1 MVKLTDVI
9 APSFYPLHYD
19 ITEGKHTHYWLKG
32 GRGSTKSSFISLELL
47 LSMMGDAA
55 NSKHTHAII
64 LRRYSNTLRE
74 SVYAQMQWA
83 INALGV
89 SEFWQASISPM
100 RFTYTPT
107 GQSILFRGVDDA
119 TKLKSIKVDKGYI
132 KYIWIEEAN
141 EFEGPEKLR
150 NVLQSAMRGGASFAC
165 FYSFNPPKAARN
177 WVNQYVAIERPDMLV
192 HHSDYRTVPPEWL
205 GEQFLTEAEHL
216 KAVKP
221 ESYRHEYLGEVT
233 GTGGEVFDNVTL
245 RAITDEELA
254 RFDNHRRGIDWGY
267 AADPFAYNACHY
279 DKTRR
284 RLYIFHEIHKVRLSN
299 RAAALLVK
307 DEAKTAKIT
316 CDSAEPKSIDEV
328 KQYGLRVVG
337 AKKGPD
343 SVEYGIKWL
352 QDLEEII
359 IDPTRCPETAKE
371 FSSYELDRDRE
382 GNFKAGYPDHDNH
395 HIDAVRYAC
404 EDDMKQR
411 AVAIGTTRL

>member
-1 MVKLTDVI
+1 MAVKLTDVI
-9 APSFYPLHYD
+9 APAFYPLHHD
-19 ITEGKHTHYWLKG
+19 IAEGGHTHYWLAG
-32 GRGSTKSSFISLELL
+32 GRGSTKSSFVSIEVVLSLTA
-47 LSMMGDAA
+47 DAVVGR
-55 NSKHTHAII
+55 HTHALV

-74 SVYAQMQWA
+74 SVYAQIQWA

-89 SEFWQASISPM
+89 STLWRASISPM
-100 RFTYTPT
+100 RFTYIPS

-119 TKLKSIKVDKGYI
+119 TKIKSVKVDRGYI
-132 KYIWIEEAN
+132 KYAWFEEAN
-141 EFEGPEKLR
+141 EFESAEKIR
-150 NVLQSAMRGGASFAC
+150 SVLQSVNRGGAQFVN

-177 WVNQYVAIERPDMLV
+177 WVNREIIEAALRPDALV
-192 HHSDYRTVPPEWL
+192 HHSDYRTVPREWL

-233 GTGGEVFDNVTL
+233 GTGGEVFDNVTIK
-245 RAITDEELA
+245 AITDEEIR

-284 RLYIFHEIHKVRLSN
+284 RLYIFFEIHKVRLSN

-307 DEAKTAKIT
+307 AEARTARIT

-328 KQYGLRVVG
+328 KGYGLRVAG

-359 IDPTRCPETAKE
+359 IDPTRCPETARE
-371 FSSYELDRDRE
+371 FSSYELDRDKE
-382 GNFKAGYPDHDNH
+382 GNFKAGFPDHDNH

-404 EDDMKQR
+404 EDDMQR
-411 AVAIGTTRL
+411 RGVRI